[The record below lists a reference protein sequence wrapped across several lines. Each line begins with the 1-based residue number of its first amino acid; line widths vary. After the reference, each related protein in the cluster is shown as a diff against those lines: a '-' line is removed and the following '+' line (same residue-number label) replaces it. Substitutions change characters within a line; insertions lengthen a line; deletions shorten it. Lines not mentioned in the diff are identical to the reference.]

1 MRVKTRGLPGDCH
14 KGKKVYTRGL
24 SWPPSGLLTPGDAFD
39 AGRADVRRL
48 LRPPHRAASHHHS
61 LLTPLLAA
69 AMAAPET
76 AALRAAS
83 RRDPSGQ
90 RPWQASVAASAWPS
104 LCHASPQPGA
114 AGGVSSR

>member
-24 SWPPSGLLTPGDAFD
+24 SWPPSGPLTPGDAFD
-39 AGRADVRRL
+39 PGRADVRRL

-69 AMAAPET
+69 ATVAPDT
-76 AALRAAS
+76 ATPRARS
-83 RRDPSGQ
+83 TPDPSVPP
-90 RPWQASVAASAWPS
+90 PWLACRVATVWTS
-104 LCHASPQPGA
+104 LY
-114 AGGVSSR
+114 R